1 MKDATTS
8 EPASPARPPLIDR
21 FGRIK
26 KKLRLSLT
34 DRCNYRCLYCM
45 PECPVWKPRADILRF
60 EELHALVGLFTG
72 QFGIEQVRI
81 TGGEPLM
88 RKGAAGFVEMLQS
101 ARPAG
106 LRRVSL
112 STNGAM
118 LSRAAAPLAAAGLDD
133 VNVSLDALSPEVFS
147 RMTGGGRVRDVLR
160 GIESA
165 RRAGLR
171 VKINAVVIR
180 GLNQEQVVP
189 LTEWAV
195 AEDLPL
201 RFIEFMPLDGRG
213 FWSED
218 KVVAEK
224 EILASV
230 SERFDVSALPRTN
243 DPASYYLLDS
253 RFQLGIIATVS
264 NPFCA
269 SCDRVRLTAD
279 GRLFSCLFASTGV
292 DLREA
297 LRAGRF
303 DALDSLVRDAIW
315 NKPPGFIERRNRGR
329 AEVSMNVLGG

>member
-1 MKDATTS
+1 LKNATTS
-8 EPASPARPPLIDR
+8 EPASPARPALIDR
-21 FGRIK
+21 FGRVK

-45 PECPVWKPRADILRF
+45 PECPVWRSRTDLLRL
-60 EELHALVGLFTG
+60 EELHALVARFVGK
-72 QFGIEQVRI
+72 FGIEQVRL
-81 TGGEPLM
+81 TGGEPLV
-88 RKGAAGFVEMLQS
+88 RKGVARFVEMLQS
-101 ARPAG
+101 VRPAG
-106 LRRVSL
+106 LKRVSL

-118 LSRAAAPLAAAGLDD
+118 LARAAAPLAAAGLDD
-133 VNVSLDALSPEVFS
+133 VNVSLDALSPEMFS
-147 RMTGGGRVRDVLR
+147 QMTGGGRVHEVLR

-171 VKINAVVIR
+171 VKINAVIIR

-189 LTEWAV
+189 LTEWAA

-230 SERFDVSALPRTN
+230 SERFDVSALPRTS

-253 RFQLGIIATVS
+253 RFRLGIIATVS

-279 GRLFSCLFASTGV
+279 GRLFSCLFAPAGI
-292 DLREA
+292 DLRKA

-303 DALDSLVRDAIW
+303 DAVDSLVRDATW
-315 NKPPGFIERRNRGR
+315 NKPRGFIERCNRGR

>member
-1 MKDATTS
+1 MKIAATS
-8 EPASPARPPLIDR
+8 EAASTARPALADR

-60 EELHALVGLFTG
+60 EELHALVGLFVG
-72 QFGIEQVRI
+72 KFGIEQVRI
-81 TGGEPLM
+81 TGGEPLV
-88 RKGAAGFVEMLQS
+88 RRGAARFVGMLQS
-101 ARPAG
+101 LRPAG
-106 LRRVSL
+106 LERVSL

-118 LSRAAAPLAAAGLDD
+118 LSRAAGALAAAGLDD
-133 VNVSLDALSPEVFS
+133 VNVSLDALSPALFS
-147 RMTGGGRVRDVLR
+147 SMTGGGRVSDVLR

-171 VKINAVVIR
+171 VKLNAVVIR
-180 GLNQEQVVP
+180 GLNENEVVP

-224 EILASV
+224 EILTLV

-253 RFQLGIIATVS
+253 KFQLGIIATVS

-269 SCDRVRLTAD
+269 SCDRARLTAE
-279 GRLFSCLFASTGV
+279 GRLFSCLLASAGV
-292 DLREA
+292 DLREE
-297 LRAGRF
+297 LRAGRL
-303 DALDSLVRDAIW
+303 DALDSLVREAIW
-315 NKPPGFIERRNRGR
+315 NKPAGFIERRGRGR
-329 AEVSMNVLGG
+329 GEVSMNVLGG